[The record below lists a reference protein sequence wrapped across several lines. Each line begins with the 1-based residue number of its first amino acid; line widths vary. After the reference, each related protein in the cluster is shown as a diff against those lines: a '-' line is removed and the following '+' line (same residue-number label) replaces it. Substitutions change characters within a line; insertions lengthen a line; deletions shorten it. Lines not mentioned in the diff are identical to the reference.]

1 MNFSPVYREFDFD
14 VSRLM
19 AYEKVSFRTI
29 DGLTLRGHLYSA
41 KGGQI
46 GPGVILLPG
55 FSFVKEI
62 LLPKVAEHFQ
72 AAGITALSFDPRSL
86 GESDGSPRRDIDP
99 ARHVADLHDA
109 LTYLQALPYLVD
121 ADRVGLWGFSFNGVV
136 ALCATAL
143 DKRARGRGRPA
154 GHAGCCHGGPRR
166 PARRGKA
173 PRYVPVVQKDGTC
186 PFGWG
191 AGTSLVEYGVAER
204 SAAMF
209 ENYYNEMSV
218 QSHYRISTW
227 RPYDLIPLVAPTPVM
242 MVTAEL
248 DYMSPP
254 EKHKEIFDRFT
265 GPKEYQWVPEKGHMD
280 LLGGRGFESIMAQQV
295 DFLVRHLGKRSK
307 TKAVL

>member
-1 MNFSPVYREFDFD
+1 M
-14 VSRLM
+14 
-19 AYEKVSFRTI
+19 
-29 DGLTLRGHLYSA
+29 
-41 KGGQI
+41 
-46 GPGVILLPG
+46 
-55 FSFVKEI
+55 
-62 LLPKVAEHFQ
+62 AEHFQ
-72 AAGITALSFDPRSL
+72 AAGITALSFDPRGL

-109 LTYLQALPYLVD
+109 LTYLQALPHLVD
-121 ADRVGLWGFSFNGVV
+121 ADRIGLWGFSFNGVV
-136 ALCATAL
+136 ALCAAAL
-143 DKRARGRGRPA
+143 DKRARCVVAVSPLTDLSYPEGDGGLRDMLAAAMEDRSAQLA
-154 GHAGCCHGGPRR
+154 G
-166 PARRGKA
+166 GKT

-254 EKHKEIFDRFT
+254 EKQKEIFDRFT
-265 GPKEYQWVPEKGHMD
+265 GPKEYQWVPGKGHMD